1 MKKNLF
7 LTVLCLTALFAS
19 ANIYRDGGNYKY
31 EEKKTVEKTFDV
43 SAKPILEM
51 EGKYSDFIIT
61 SWDQQQIDFKVNI
74 TVKSDNSEKLKAKIN
89 SIDVYFDKV
98 GNKVIA
104 RTMFGDYPY
113 KTFNGSMSI
122 KYYVRVPKD
131 VFMELETKYGDIKV
145 DTVYNKFE
153 VDIKYGDLKA
163 DNLLDISSIDVKYG
177 NVIINSAKTIKLEM
191 GYSDANITKCEQLDG
206 DLKYSNIY
214 ISELGH
220 GMLENKYTTV
230 KIDKADI
237 IGFDDNA
244 YSDLTVR
251 NVTNTLSAELRYT
264 DLAAAVTS
272 SVPRVKIDAQYSD
285 VELGINK
292 DASFYYNLESSYAD
306 ISFKGF
312 FDSKTIGRQGTYGEG
327 ERGMLDITT
336 RYGDVDIRKN

>member
-1 MKKNLF
+1 M
-7 LTVLCLTALFAS
+7 ALAS
-19 ANIYRDGGNYKY
+19 AANDYRGDDNKYKY
-31 EEKKTVEKTFDV
+31 EVQKLVEQTYSV
-43 SAKPILEM
+43 SANPILEM
-51 EGKYSDFIIT
+51 EGKYSDYIIT
-61 SWDQQQIDFKVNI
+61 AWDQQQIDFKVKI
-74 TVKSDNSEKLKAKIN
+74 TVKSDNKEKLTAKIN
-89 SIDVYFDKV
+89 SIDVYFEKT
-98 GNKVIA
+98 GNKVMSKTI
-104 RTMFGDYPY
+104 FGDYPY

-122 KYYVRVPKD
+122 KYYVQVPKD

-145 DTVYNKFE
+145 DTVYKKFE

-177 NVIINSAKTIKLEM
+177 NVIINNAKTIKLEM

-230 KIDKADI
+230 KIDKVDF

-251 NVTNTLSAELRYT
+251 NVTNTLGAELRYT
-264 DLAAAVTS
+264 DLSASVTS
-272 SVPRVKIDAQYSD
+272 LVPKVHIDAQYSD
-285 VELGINK
+285 VVLTLNK
-292 DASFYYNLESSYAD
+292 DASFYYNMDSSYAD

-312 FDSKTIGRQGTYGEG
+312 FDTKTIGRQGTYGEG